1 MAIGARVEVVAD
13 GKVHVRTVSGGDSFA
28 SQSSPRLHVGLG
40 AATQIDTLRIYWGGE
55 AVQEVTGLNAGNA
68 YVIVEGVTAT
78 DRVPDAAVPEDFR
91 LAQNYP
97 NPFNPATTIRYALA
111 DAGPV
116 RLDVFDVW
124 GRRVATL
131 AEGFQTPGTYEVV
144 FEAGNLPS
152 GPYLY
157 RLQADDGIVMRRM
170 LLIK

>member
-1 MAIGARVEVVAD
+1 M
-13 GKVHVRTVSGGDSFA
+13 
-28 SQSSPRLHVGLG
+28 
-40 AATQIDTLRIYWGGE
+40 
-55 AVQEVTGLNAGNA
+55 
-68 YVIVEGVTAT
+68 IVEGVTAT

-97 NPFNPATTIRYALA
+97 NPFNPVTTIRYALA

-116 RLDVFDVW
+116 RLDVFDVL

-144 FEAGNLPS
+144 FEAGDLPS

-157 RLQADDGIVMRRM
+157 RLQAGNRIEMRRM
-170 LLIK
+170 VLVK